1 MITERSNMPVQYET
15 FSYRHAEEILN
26 AHLST
31 KREITS
37 VLDEVAEAKVGQG
50 AEGLTP
56 RIVSAF
62 VARGWEKEV
71 LVAENQP
78 HEQRF
83 DLFKDRVA
91 IEIEFSRYEFL
102 SRDYLRFLSAY
113 NTDKIDV
120 GVLITHAESGLA
132 RVKQK
137 AVAPSLTRVKAD
149 LAWLRGTITVP
160 LWVIALK

>member
-1 MITERSNMPVQYET
+1 VRVDE
-15 FSYRHAEEILN
+15 FSFRYGKEIIASRPELFASVLAAVIN
-26 AHLST
+26 AQEAYLRRPKASAAAHLF
-31 KREITS
+31 REFL
-37 VLDEVAEAKVGQG
+37 VEGWPKCGRAEPSFSF
-50 AEGLTP
+50 L
-56 RIVSAF
+56 
-62 VARGWEKEV
+62 
-71 LVAENQP
+71 
-78 HEQRF
+78 
-83 DLFKDRVA
+83 KDRVA

-120 GVLITHAESGLA
+120 GVLITHAESGLT

-160 LWVIALK
+160 IWVIALK

>member
-1 MITERSNMPVQYET
+1 VQFET

-26 AHLST
+26 AHLSI
-31 KREITS
+31 KREIENALGKVQETYVS
-37 VLDEVAEAKVGQG
+37 AK
-50 AEGLTP
+50 ADSLTH
-56 RIVSAF
+56 RIVTAF
-62 VARGWEKEV
+62 TNHAWQKEV

-83 DLFKDRVA
+83 DLMKDRVA

-113 NTDKIDV
+113 NSDQIDV
-120 GVLITHAESGLA
+120 GVLITHSETGLS
-132 RVKQK
+132 RVKHK
-137 AVAPSLTRVKAD
+137 AVAPSIVRVQAD

-160 LWVIALK
+160 IWVIALK

>member
-1 MITERSNMPVQYET
+1 MIPERSNALVQFET

-26 AHLST
+26 AHLT
-31 KREITS
+31 IKREI
-37 VLDEVAEAKVGQG
+37 VAALEEVQEAKVGKG
-50 AEGLTP
+50 ADALTP
-56 RIVSAF
+56 RIVAAF
-62 VARGWEKEV
+62 LARGWQKEV
-71 LVAENQP
+71 RVAEDQP

-113 NTDKIDV
+113 NGDKIDV

-137 AVAPSLTRVKAD
+137 AVAPSLARVKAD

-160 LWVIALK
+160 IWVLALK

>member
-1 MITERSNMPVQYET
+1 VQFDT

-26 AHLST
+26 AHLSI
-31 KREITS
+31 KREIENALGKVQETRVS
-37 VLDEVAEAKVGQG
+37 AK
-50 AEGLTP
+50 ADSLTH
-56 RIVSAF
+56 RIVEAF
-62 VARGWEKEV
+62 TERGWQKEV

-83 DLFKDRVA
+83 DLLKDNVA

-113 NTDKIDV
+113 NSDKIDV
-120 GVLITHAESGLA
+120 GVLITHSETGLA
-132 RVKQK
+132 RVKGK
-137 AVAPSLTRVKAD
+137 AVAPSLTRAKAD

-160 LWVIALK
+160 IWVIALK

>member
-1 MITERSNMPVQYET
+1 MRSTLPVQFET

-26 AHLST
+26 AHLAI
-31 KREITS
+31 KREIS
-37 VLDEVAEAKVGQG
+37 EALAEVEEAKVAQG
-50 AEGLTP
+50 PDALTP
-56 RIVSAF
+56 RIVKAF
-62 VARGWEKEV
+62 MARGWQKEV

-83 DLFKDRVA
+83 DLFKQRVA

-113 NTDKIDV
+113 NSDKIDV
-120 GVLITHAESGLA
+120 GVLITNSEAGLS
-132 RVKQK
+132 RVKGK
-137 AVAPSLTRVKAD
+137 AVAPSLTRVNAD

-160 LWVIALK
+160 IWVIALK